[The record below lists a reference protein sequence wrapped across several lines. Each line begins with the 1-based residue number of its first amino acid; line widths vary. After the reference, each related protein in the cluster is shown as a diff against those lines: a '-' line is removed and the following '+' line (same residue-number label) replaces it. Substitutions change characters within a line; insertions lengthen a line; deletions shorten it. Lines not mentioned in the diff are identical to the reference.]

1 MLVGDAGVNGVRML
15 AVYGVA
21 SAVVIAVALVR
32 RVGVLRGGGVGRPP
46 TPSELAYLN
55 GGPAR
60 AVHSALAGL
69 RAFRAID
76 TGAPRTLRAIG
87 PHPPGA
93 TELEQAV
100 YDAAD
105 RHRPAHGLRDD
116 PGVAAALVALRA
128 DLVRAGWLAS
138 AEQRR
143 RARSGGSLVLG
154 LALLGGLRIP
164 ASVEGSRPGLVLLT
178 IATAAVGAALL
189 VVGPRTIAGRRA
201 VAAAR
206 RVHPVAPI
214 VPWSGGHR
222 ASADSTATPPAIG
235 VALYGT
241 AALWAADP
249 VFAAEAGIER
259 FPTGTAS
266 YGYGGAF
273 ESTVST
279 G

>member
-1 MLVGDAGVNGVRML
+1 MLAGSGGVNGVRTL
-15 AVYGVA
+15 AVFGVA
-21 SAVVIAVALVR
+21 AAVIAVALVR
-32 RVGVLRGGGVGRPP
+32 RMAALRGGDAGRAP

-87 PHPPGA
+87 PLPPGA
-93 TELEQAV
+93 TRLEQAV

-105 RHRPAHGLRDD
+105 RHRTPHSLGAD
-116 PGVAAALVALRA
+116 PGVAAALVALRVE
-128 DLVRAGWLAS
+128 LVGAGWLAS

-143 RARSGGSLVLG
+143 RARVSGWLVLG
-154 LALLGGLRIP
+154 LALLGGLRVITG
-164 ASVEGSRPGLVLLT
+164 VEAFGLGLWALT
-178 IATAAVGAALL
+178 LATAAVGAALL
-189 VVGPRTIAGRRA
+189 VVGPRTTAGRRA

-206 RVHPVAPI
+206 RAHPAAPI
-214 VPWSGGHR
+214 
-222 ASADSTATPPAIG
+222 ATPSWVVPGAHADGTTPAAIG

-259 FPTGTAS
+259 VPTGTAS
-266 YGYGGAF
+266 YGYGGGF
-273 ESTVST
+273 ESTVRA

>member
-1 MLVGDAGVNGVRML
+1 VRTL

-21 SAVVIAVALVR
+21 AAAVIAVALVR
-32 RVGVLRGGGVGRPP
+32 RVAALRGGDAGRPP

-60 AVHSALAGL
+60 AVLSALAGL

-87 PHPPGA
+87 PLPPGA
-93 TELEQAV
+93 TRLEQAV

-105 RHRPAHGLRDD
+105 RHRPPHALRAD
-116 PGVAAALVALRA
+116 PGVAAALVALRV
-128 DLVRAGWLAS
+128 DVVRAGWLAS

-143 RARSGGSLVLG
+143 RARASGWLVLG
-154 LALLGGLRIP
+154 LALLGGLRVATGVDAFP
-164 ASVEGSRPGLVLLT
+164 SGLVVLT
-178 IATAAVGAALL
+178 LATAAAGTALL
-189 VVGPRTIAGRRA
+189 VVGPRTVAGRRA
-201 VAAAR
+201 VAMAR
-206 RVHPVAPI
+206 RAHPATPI
-214 VPWSGGHR
+214 TSPSWADGG
-222 ASADSTATPPAIG
+222 DTDGTATPAAIG

-249 VFAAEAGIER
+249 VFASEAGIER
-259 FPTGTAS
+259 VPTGTAS
-266 YGYGGAF
+266 YGYGGGF
-273 ESTVST
+273 ESTVRA